1 VIDLIETDHRR
12 PGMARRVLLVPSRIA
27 PAPDS
32 QVVPDEDQGQAVA
45 VRRYWWRLELAMA
58 FPEFFAR
65 VPAVTLRDPLAELLG
80 AAEGGLIEYRFA
92 DAVKLTGHSCPT
104 VAGAWLMTVRA
115 LRALYGDEIPERGNV
130 AVALRESLDGGVAG
144 VIGSVAGLL
153 TGAAGAGGFKGLGG
167 RHSRRNLLQFGVAGG
182 GVIACLVRMLRSTAL
197 CGSKWCPPIR
207 ASAAYS
213 AQFSTARRM
222 LRTLVNSVICGR
234 SASRASWSIMVRI
247 TNSSRCAT
255 SETRVDQQFMDG
267 L

>member
-1 VIDLIETDHRR
+1 
-12 PGMARRVLLVPSRIA
+12 
-27 PAPDS
+27 
-32 QVVPDEDQGQAVA
+32 
-45 VRRYWWRLELAMA
+45 MA

-130 AVALRESLDGGVAG
+130 AVALRESLDSGVAG

-167 RHSRRNLLQFGVAGG
+167 RHSRRNLLQFGVAGIG
-182 GVIACLVRMLRSTAL
+182 SVAFMRLDTDAAVDCTLRLEMVPADPRLGSLLGAVLNGTANPDDTRQF
-197 CGSKWCPPIR
+197 GSLWQER
-207 ASAAYS
+207 V
-213 AQFSTARRM
+213 ARILIDHGEDHEIVA
-222 LRTLVNSVICGR
+222 LRPCANS
-234 SASRASWSIMVRI
+234 
-247 TNSSRCAT
+247 
-255 SETRVDQQFMDG
+255 

>member
-1 VIDLIETDHRR
+1 
-12 PGMARRVLLVPSRIA
+12 
-27 PAPDS
+27 
-32 QVVPDEDQGQAVA
+32 
-45 VRRYWWRLELAMA
+45 MA

-130 AVALRESLDGGVAG
+130 AVALRESLDSGVAG

-167 RHSRRNLLQFGVAGG
+167 RHSRRNLLQFGVAGIG
-182 GVIACLVRMLRSTAL
+182 SVAFMRLDTDAAVDCTLRLEMVPADPRLGKLLGAVLNGTA
-197 CGSKWCPPIR
+197 SPDDTR
-207 ASAAYS
+207 
-213 AQFSTARRM
+213 QFGNLWQERVARILIDHGEDHEIVA
-222 LRTLVNSVICGR
+222 LRPCANS
-234 SASRASWSIMVRI
+234 
-247 TNSSRCAT
+247 
-255 SETRVDQQFMDG
+255 